1 MEKPEEQIESVTA
14 TDEDVI
20 SPEESAAFESGFSGA
35 TETPTETTPPAAQTT
50 ETPEPV
56 VAAPVASAMV
66 QVTEAQYNDLLAKVN
81 TVDDL
86 KGSIEKLRGDAFGKV
101 GGLERTLKQIQEATP
116 VGQAIEVKAEDLAEL
131 EKEFPGLNLG
141 PSLAKDLTR
150 VLSKFKGTGAV
161 TPGLTPEQITAQF
174 ETERARI
181 ATQFEEERKQRV
193 AERVGDRHEDWREV
207 IGAPDSQTEFRTWL
221 KGLGAEKEQE
231 FLSSW
236 DPRLIT
242 TTLTTFKERKKTPE
256 TPKPSTTTRTQR
268 LAEAV
273 PAKGGGI
280 PPVKSKKSEEEAA
293 FEEGF
298 ATSRS

>member
-35 TETPTETTPPAAQTT
+35 TETPTETAPPAAQTT

-56 VAAPVASAMV
+56 VAAPVAPAMV

-150 VLSKFKGTGAV
+150 VLSKFKGTGTV

-174 ETERARI
+174 EAERARI

-207 IGAPDSQTEFRTWL
+207 IGEPDKPSEFRTWL

-242 TTLTTFKERKKTPE
+242 ATLTTFKERKKTPE

-268 LAEAV
+268 LAEAI

-298 ATSRS
+298 ASNRS